1 MTRIGLAALAV
12 VLVSTPA
19 FAQVKPPIVAHAEA
33 CLRSNVDRVV
43 AIEPDVDSAA
53 NFLLDYACAS
63 EVSDAARYE
72 LNIAMVK
79 QFAAM
84 GSSFSQV
91 RTDAKSP
98 PVAAPS
104 ATVDPETGD
113 IVVPPPTG
121 DAKPDFLTPML
132 KQMGS
137 SMTQFAQIKAPV
149 SLRRLAG
156 ELVLEARE
164 RQVARA
170 H

>member
-1 MTRIGLAALAV
+1 MARFGLATLLVLLAAAP
-12 VLVSTPA
+12 VS
-19 FAQVKPPIVAHAEA
+19 AQVKPPILARAEA
-33 CLRSNVDRVV
+33 CLRSKVDRVV
-43 AIEPDVDSAA
+43 AIEPDADSAA
-53 NFLLDYACAS
+53 NFLLDYACAG

-72 LNIAMVK
+72 LNLVMVK

-84 GSSFSQV
+84 GSSFPQV
-91 RTDAKSP
+91 TPGAKAQ

-149 SLRRLAG
+149 SLRKLAG

-164 RQVARA
+164 RQGAKAR
-170 H
+170 